1 MPDPAT
7 QFFTGYTDF
16 HRVFLRSLNAI
27 LAPYG
32 LTSPQ
37 LAVLRRLHSHG
48 PLTFGSLTQMHG
60 VEAPTMTALV
70 KNLSAQGLVTTG
82 QAGGDRRQKR
92 VELTSAGLEV
102 FERARQSLDAFYT
115 VLLREFS
122 AQEVESAVRLF
133 DTMRRALPLLPRSF
147 SS

>member
-1 MPDPAT
+1 MTDTAT

-16 HRVFLRSLNAI
+16 HRAFLRHLNAI

-37 LAVLRRLHSHG
+37 LVVLRRLHSHG
-48 PLTFGSLTQMHG
+48 PLTLGSLTQMHG

-70 KNLSAQGLVTTG
+70 KNLAALGLVATG
-82 QAGGDRRQKR
+82 KAEGDRRRKH

-102 FERARQSLDAFYT
+102 FERARQALDAFYA
-115 VLLREFS
+115 VLLRDFS
-122 AQEVESAVRLF
+122 EQEVESAARLF